1 MERTLQEI
9 EEDIRKLEKMNQL
22 LFDAWQDKM
31 SEHFKQKC
39 LGDMAQ
45 KWKDYIQNVEPLVRQ
60 LNKYE
65 QDIKNL
71 SEQIK
76 QR

>member
-1 MERTLQEI
+1 MERTLQEM

-22 LFDAWQDKM
+22 LFDAWHDKI
-31 SEHFKQKC
+31 SEHFEKGC
-39 LGDMAQ
+39 VGVMIQ
-45 KWKDYIQNVEPLVRQ
+45 KWKDYKKNMEPLVRQ

-65 QDIKNL
+65 QEINSL